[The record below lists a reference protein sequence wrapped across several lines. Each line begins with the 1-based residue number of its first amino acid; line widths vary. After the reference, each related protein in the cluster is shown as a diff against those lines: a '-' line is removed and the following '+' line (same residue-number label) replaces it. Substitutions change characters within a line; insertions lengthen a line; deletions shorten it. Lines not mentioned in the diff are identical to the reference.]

1 VQPKKPDALA
11 GKAIALEAT
20 GHHEDAITTYKTATD
35 LDPRFRDLKVLQS
48 EFAWSE
54 AARKTAVKRQQP
66 LRRQLDLKISKDL
79 ALITHAENAI
89 RRPSVG

>member
-1 VQPKKPDALA
+1 MPLHWEEALQVQPKKPDALA

-54 AARKTAVKRQQP
+54 AARKTAVKLVP
-66 LRRQLDLKISKDL
+66 EIKG
-79 ALITHAENAI
+79 E
-89 RRPSVG
+89 